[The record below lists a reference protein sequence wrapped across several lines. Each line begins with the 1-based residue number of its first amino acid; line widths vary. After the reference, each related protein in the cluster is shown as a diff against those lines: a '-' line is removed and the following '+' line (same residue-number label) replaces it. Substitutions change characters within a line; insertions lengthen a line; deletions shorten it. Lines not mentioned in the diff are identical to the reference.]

1 MEIPK
6 IILFWS
12 GGKEPNKWWTGIETI
27 LKKVESGEIQAQ
39 VVWIISN
46 YSNGWVANK
55 ARNFGVEPK
64 IIEEQNFPKR
74 DKENKSWKKTLFSK
88 VNKNEI
94 TKIYKEILKEYKPD
108 YIFMSWWLKYIL
120 WLPINKTINI
130 HPGPT
135 KEPYGGKGMY
145 WDKIHKKIWEDYKEK
160 KIKRTCITMHYVS
173 KKIDDGPI
181 VAQIP
186 VNISKCKSW
195 EDIKKA
201 VNKVE
206 QKYQWK
212 ITKLIIEWKITWS
225 WEKDDPVV
233 FPKFYRW
240 KKWVDLRKSILTIK
254 KKQKSYS

>member
-108 YIFMSWWLKYIL
+108 YRFMSWWLKYIL

-160 KIKRTCITMHYVS
+160 KNQKNLYNYALC
-173 KKIDDGPI
+173 
-181 VAQIP
+181 
-186 VNISKCKSW
+186 
-195 EDIKKA
+195 
-201 VNKVE
+201 E
-206 QKYQWK
+206 QKN
-212 ITKLIIEWKITWS
+212 
-225 WEKDDPVV
+225 
-233 FPKFYRW
+233 RW
-240 KKWVDLRKSILTIK
+240 WTYSCTNSCKYKQMQILGRHKKSGK
-254 KKQKSYS
+254 